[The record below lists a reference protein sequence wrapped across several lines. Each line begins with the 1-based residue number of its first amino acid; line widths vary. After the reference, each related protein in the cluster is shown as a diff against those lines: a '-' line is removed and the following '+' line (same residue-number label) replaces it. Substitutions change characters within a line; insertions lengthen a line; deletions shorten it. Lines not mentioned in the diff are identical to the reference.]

1 MRDHDLELKGVSR
14 VGPDLP
20 PLAPLDLTVE
30 AGEHVALVECGDGAT
45 RTLMRLVAGFVRPDI
60 GRIVFAGRDLTDRP
74 PGERPT
80 RWVADDLGLF
90 AERVVEDVALGL
102 PAEVEGRRARSERAL
117 ALLARHRRAALAE
130 RPTATLAPADA
141 VIVALLRA
149 LAGRPAL
156 LLLDRPFLGVPVGE
170 RPRLRDTVAAL
181 RHDAGCA
188 VLERCDDPAEAL
200 LHADRVALF
209 EGDRL
214 LQVDTPDGL
223 RAAPVSIA
231 AARLTGPIDHLAGRL
246 LARDGEHGR
255 VETPFGVWTG
265 RLVTD
270 APIGAPVGVVFRPE
284 CLDVAD
290 RDPITDR
297 AVNRFDAD
305 FVHRR
310 LEGPTV
316 RLRFTAADVAV
327 SALRLDRGLDRL
339 PLGART
345 TLAVAVD
352 DTWILPAT
360 TEAEHVDD

>member
-14 VGPDLP
+14 VVSDLP

-30 AGEHVALVECGDGAT
+30 AGEHMALVERGDGAT
-45 RTLMRLVAGFVRPDI
+45 RTVMRLAAGFVRPDI
-60 GRIVFAGRDLTDRP
+60 GRIVFTGHDLTDRP
-74 PGERPT
+74 PGDRPT

-90 AERVVEDVALGL
+90 ADRVIEDVALGL
-102 PAEVEGRRARSERAL
+102 PAEVEGRETRRERASM
-117 ALLARHRRAALAE
+117 LLARHRRAALAE
-130 RPTATLAPADA
+130 RPTAGLAPAEA

-170 RPRLRDTVAAL
+170 RPRLRDAVAAL
-181 RHDAGCA
+181 RRDAGCA
-188 VLERCDDPAEAL
+188 ILERCDDPAEAL
-200 LHADRVALF
+200 VHADRIALF
-209 EGDRL
+209 EGDHL

-246 LARDGEHGR
+246 LARDGDHGR
-255 VETPFGVWTG
+255 VETPLGVWVG
-265 RLVTD
+265 RLATD

-284 CLDVAD
+284 CLDVVD
-290 RDPITDR
+290 RDPVTDR
-297 AVNRFDAD
+297 PVNRFDAD
-305 FVHRR
+305 FVRRR

-316 RLRFTAADVAV
+316 RLGFTAAGVAV
-327 SALRLDRGLDRL
+327 AALRLDRGLDRL

-345 TLAVAVD
+345 TLAVAVA
-352 DTWILPAT
+352 DTWILPAA
-360 TEAEHVDD
+360 TEADHVED